1 MTVHSVPLKGWVR
14 TKRGINALELH
25 IMSLRYDLDGALEA
39 GQYGLAWWAGQNVLT
54 AAVELS
60 LAEAG
65 AELPAQEDPVERA
78 CAALDALR
86 RTNPELAGAAW
97 ELWLC
102 PQPPD
107 AEIRR
112 GLDETLAFVEHRLGL
127 PWVVSR
133 QQAVLR
139 WAAGTSVLR
148 AVAKQLGMA
157 ASEDWYVGASDT
169 PDLDWYGEIVATLEA
184 ENRR

>member
-1 MTVHSVPLKGWVR
+1 MVGGRRRPPTS
-14 TKRGINALELH
+14 
-25 IMSLRYDLDGALEA
+25 
-39 GQYGLAWWAGQNVLT
+39 
-54 AAVELS
+54 
-60 LAEAG
+60 AG
-65 AELPAQEDPVERA
+65 ADGGG
-78 CAALDALR
+78 
-86 RTNPELAGAAW
+86 AGADAHPARAGAPGGPQRAPATPFRSALVVAISAAGHPSSSATTARRSRPSPVR
-97 ELWLC
+97 LWLR

-112 GLDETLAFVEHRLGL
+112 GLDATLAFVEHRLGL

-139 WAAGTSVLR
+139 WAASPSVLR